1 MAEFIQYGEYVN
13 NMLISINSKLDAQK
27 SIWDKC
33 LNTIED
39 KVDTLCYNAW
49 FRSTKLLNPDSKNLI
64 IETANAFA
72 ADYIEENFSDLI
84 EYALNKE
91 SIRFESISFTAS
103 ETVLEIL
110 PDNDEIDELDRGVT
124 TLSASNLPAQPKK
137 VPKKLTGSFRADYT
151 LDNFIVGES
160 NQFAHTSCL
169 AVAEAPGQTCFNPL
183 FIHGDT
189 GLGKT
194 HLLQAVGHFIHNEGT
209 ANNVLYLSGKDFI
222 DQYMEHIKSQG
233 NSIAFSSKFADIDV
247 LLIDDIHFLRGK
259 TSTQK
264 EFQRIFNNLLLQK
277 KQIILT
283 SDRHPEKIQDMM
295 DHLINRF
302 LGGLVIDI
310 QPPKFETRMEILRA
324 KASSDGIHLPE
335 EVVQYIAGHVTEN
348 VRELEGTLIKL
359 IASASFTG
367 TEINMESCSRI
378 FGDVISRQNQRLTIT
393 SVQKA
398 VADYFSITINQ
409 LRAHTRKRSITYPRN
424 IAMYLCK
431 ELLKQSRKTI
441 GLDFGGRDYS
451 TVIYA
456 CKKVEKELQ
465 SNTDTE
471 LKKHISDITAT
482 LKHLS
487 S

>member
-1 MAEFIQYGEYVN
+1 
-13 NMLISINSKLDAQK
+13 MLISIESKHNSHE
-27 SIWDKC
+27 SVWDKC
-33 LNTIED
+33 LTTIEE
-39 KVDTLCYNAW
+39 KVDSLCYNAW
-49 FRSTKLLNPDSKNLI
+49 FRYTKLLNPNSQDLI
-64 IETANAFA
+64 IETTNAFA

-91 SIRFESISFTAS
+91 SVRFNTISFSAS

-110 PDNDEIDELDRGVT
+110 PEEDHEDDVPV
-124 TLSASNLPAQPKK
+124 LSASKK
-137 VPKKLTGSFRADYT
+137 VIESPKTEPKLTGSFRPDYT

-194 HLLQAVGHFIHNEGT
+194 HLLQAVGHFIHDECT
-209 ANNVLYLSGKDFI
+209 ADNVLYLSGKDFI
-222 DQYMEHIKSQG
+222 DQYMDHVKSQG
-233 NSIAFSSKFADIDV
+233 NSVAFSSKFADVDV

-259 TSTQK
+259 TGTQK
-264 EFQRIFNNLLLQK
+264 EFQRIFNNLLVQK

-310 QPPKFETRMEILRA
+310 QPPKFETRMEILRS
-324 KASSDGIHLPE
+324 KAASDGIHLPE

-367 TEINMESCSRI
+367 TEISMETASRI

-393 SVQKA
+393 SIQKA
-398 VADYFSITINQ
+398 VADYFGITINQ
-409 LRAHTRKRSITYPRN
+409 LRAHTRKRDITYPRN

-456 CKKVEKELQ
+456 CKKIEKEITDNAELQ
-465 SNTDTE
+465 
-471 LKKHISDITAT
+471 KHVNDITSGLQH
-482 LKHLS
+482 LK
-487 S
+487 